1 MGSRRSFQDGLTL
14 LVVCTL
20 AQSCATGSE
29 MEVLSELPEIPEYAH
44 VPHPGGY
51 DLADLRSIFLEPR
64 APQPDT
70 WATCD
75 ADFKKLKSLTE
86 IPDEIER
93 GARELVLRDAAKMHW
108 CFYSKFI
115 GIETEMARP
124 ENYLEDKQKAVIDA
138 YAFLA
143 PIARA
148 FRDEYKDT
156 RYLRWAIVHYRRLS
170 EWVFYRRLEPT
181 PDSITKLAETPNNPF
196 SKVRKDEE
204 KRSVLE
210 KYGIEAPS
218 SPSLVLPDA
227 ARAPA
232 GVHSQPNPKPAL

>member
-1 MGSRRSFQDGLTL
+1 MFLRRALPNH
-14 LVVCTL
+14 L
-20 AQSCATGSE
+20 ALFFVFAFGQSCATGTE
-29 MEVLSELPEIPEYAH
+29 MEVMSELPEIPAYAH

-51 DLADLRSIFLEPR
+51 DLSDLRSIFLDPQ
-64 APQPDT
+64 APQPDA

-75 ADFKKLKSLTE
+75 GDFKKLRGLTQ

-115 GIETEMARP
+115 GIEAEMARP
-124 ENYLEDKQKAVIDA
+124 ENFLEDKQKAVIDA

-181 PDSITKLAETPNNPF
+181 PDSIAKLAETPNNPF
-196 SKVRKDEE
+196 SKVRRDEE
-204 KRSVLE
+204 RRSVLE
-210 KYGIEAPS
+210 KYGIEAATSAITPA
-218 SPSLVLPDA
+218 PDA

-232 GVHSQPNPKPAL
+232 GVHSGTPKASGP

>member
-1 MGSRRSFQDGLTL
+1 MGSRRCFQGHLSFL
-14 LVVCTL
+14 LACAF

-51 DLADLRSIFLEPR
+51 DLADLRSIFLEPK

-75 ADFKKLKSLTE
+75 GDFKKLRSLTE

-115 GIETEMARP
+115 GIEAEMARP
-124 ENYLEDKQKAVIDA
+124 ENYLEDKQKAVVEA

-148 FRDEYKDT
+148 FREEYKDT

-181 PDSITKLAETPNNPF
+181 PDSIAKLAETPNNPF

-218 SPSLVLPDA
+218 PTARAIPDA

-232 GVHSQPNPKPAL
+232 GVHSQPGQNPGL